1 MRTSLSLTLSVLAA
15 AALAGCASHRVE
27 MGAPAAVVTTT
38 PAVAVAAAPVVKLSP
53 ADLHFVALAAGAG
66 MYEVDA
72 ARVALSRASDPQV
85 RSYAQM
91 LLDQH
96 TANNQQLISI
106 MQSKGHRIAPGLP
119 AELQQKV
126 SKLSTLSGAAFD
138 QEFVRMTGVADH
150 KAAIAAFE
158 QGDRSVTDRDLQAY
172 IDKTLPALR
181 SHLQMAEDLAGK
193 IAG

>member
-1 MRTSLSLTLSVLAA
+1 MRTQLSLALSVIAA

-27 MGAPAAVVTTT
+27 MGAPAVVTTT
-38 PAVAVAAAPVVKLSP
+38 PAVAVAAAPAVKLSP

-126 SKLSTLSGAAFD
+126 SKLSTLSGSAFD
-138 QEFVRMTGVADH
+138 HEFIRTTGVADH
-150 KAAIAAFE
+150 RAAIAAFE

>member
-1 MRTSLSLTLSVLAA
+1 MTA
-15 AALAGCASHRVE
+15 
-27 MGAPAAVVTTT
+27 
-38 PAVAVAAAPVVKLSP
+38 PAVASARDSSP
-53 ADLHFVALAAGAG
+53 ARRSGGTSTCSSTERRAGLAQPVTQPGPPSL
-66 MYEVDA
+66 EPIEQI
-72 ARVALSRASDPQV
+72 RFRERA
-85 RSYAQM
+85 AQM

-126 SKLSTLSGAAFD
+126 STLSTLSGAAFD

-181 SHLQMAEDLAGK
+181 SHLQMAQDLAGRM
-193 IAG
+193 AG

>member
-1 MRTSLSLTLSVLAA
+1 MRTSVSLSLSVLAA

-27 MGAPAAVVTTT
+27 MGAPAAVVTNPATVVVT
-38 PAVAVAAAPVVKLSP
+38 PPMVKLSS

-66 MYEVDA
+66 MYEVEA
-72 ARVALSRASDPQV
+72 ARVALGRASDPQV

-96 TANNQQLISI
+96 TANNQELVSI
-106 MQSKGHRIAPGLP
+106 MQSKGRRIAPGLP
-119 AELQQKV
+119 SELQQKV
-126 SKLSTLSGAAFD
+126 AKLSSLSGSAFD

-181 SHLQMAEDLAGK
+181 SHLQMAQDLAGRM
-193 IAG
+193 AG

>member
-1 MRTSLSLTLSVLAA
+1 MRTSVSLSLSVLAA
-15 AALAGCASHRVE
+15 AALAGCAAHRVE
-27 MGAPAAVVTTT
+27 MGAPAAVVTNPATVVVT
-38 PAVAVAAAPVVKLSP
+38 PPVVKLSS

-66 MYEVDA
+66 MYEVEA

-96 TANNQQLISI
+96 TANNNELISI

-181 SHLQMAEDLAGK
+181 SHLQMAQDLAGRM
-193 IAG
+193 AG